1 LTKRRIFTIVTLLVI
16 AAAPN
21 LYAAHCSNASLH
33 GTYAYSSQGFAEVTL
48 DINATGFVPWAQSG
62 LIVYDG
68 KGNITSG
75 TFTASTTTANG
86 GSFRGTFTGTY
97 AVNRDCTGAAATNLG
112 DGTISNFDLLVE
124 RPEKVIV
131 INTDPGGFM
140 SIFTVRKIV
149 REKDEGEGR

>member
-1 LTKRRIFTIVTLLVI
+1 MTKRRIFTIVTLLVI

-33 GTYAYSSQGFAEVTL
+33 GTYAYSSQGFAEVTP

-75 TFTASTTTANG
+75 TFTAYRFEPRSRNPG
-86 GSFRGTFTGTY
+86 H
-97 AVNRDCTGAAATNLG
+97 CTGAAATNLG

-140 SIFTVRKIV
+140 SIFTVRKIMG
-149 REKDEGEGR
+149 EKDEGEGR